1 MKRKEL
7 LEEVGR
13 WFHALGRS
21 KHKSI
26 TADREVMLEILA
38 LEPRAVIYMDNSLIE
53 DEELIQCVLE
63 NLQDGDTWILEQI
76 VNPTVEIQDA
86 ILERKILNK

>member
-7 LEEVGR
+7 EEIKR
-13 WFHALGRS
+13 WFHALGRP
-21 KHKSI
+21 KNKSI
-26 TADREVMLEILA
+26 TTDREAMLEILA

>member
-1 MKRKEL
+1 MERKEL
-7 LEEVGR
+7 LEEIKR
-13 WFHALGRS
+13 WFHALGRP
-21 KHKSI
+21 KYKSI
-26 TADREVMLEILA
+26 TTDREAMLEILA

>member
-1 MKRKEL
+1 MERKEL
-7 LEEVGR
+7 LEEIKR
-13 WFHALGRS
+13 WFHALGRP
-21 KHKSI
+21 KYKSI
-26 TADREVMLEILA
+26 TTDREAMLEILA

-76 VNPTVEIQDA
+76 IHPTVEIQDA

>member
-1 MKRKEL
+1 MERKEL
-7 LEEVGR
+7 LEEIKR
-13 WFHALGRS
+13 WFHALGRP
-21 KHKSI
+21 KYKSI
-26 TADREVMLEILA
+26 TTDREAMLEILA

-53 DEELIQCVLE
+53 DELIQCVLE

>member
-1 MKRKEL
+1 
-7 LEEVGR
+7 
-13 WFHALGRS
+13 
-21 KHKSI
+21 
-26 TADREVMLEILA
+26 
-38 LEPRAVIYMDNSLIE
+38 MDNSLIE